1 MMYFYRLFL
10 FSIIFLFPVSL
21 ISQPLEWM
29 EITDDYELPEG
40 LRFFGHSFEDS
51 NIEAWYLEL
60 DLNENGL
67 AVEAIPGSDF
77 QSISDYD
84 DKEGVYAAVNGGYF
98 AGEDVVSAVV
108 TPDGDVPTRNIA
120 TLNRDGNTHHVTRSM
135 FSLDDEIKPSVDW
148 IYHHGLNVDDIYRY
162 EEPLP
167 NAPGEPSESPPAVDD
182 GEIMEGLATGI
193 GGGPVLITEGEEN
206 ITHDD
211 EVFFGSGIQAGSN
224 RARTA
229 VGYTEDN
236 RVIMMVVS
244 EAGSSTGVTLSR
256 LAEELLELD
265 VVAAMNLDGGGSSQM
280 TLDQENILST
290 GRSIPNVLAVVSRG
304 RVTSAAVTGDDELPR
319 SVRLHQ
325 NHPNPFN
332 PDTSIPFS
340 IDHAVPVTLTI
351 YDMTGRKVAT
361 VIQNE
366 TYSAGRHSV
375 RFDASELSTGTY
387 VYRLSTPEMTR
398 SRLMTLIR

>member
-1 MMYFYRLFL
+1 
-10 FSIIFLFPVSL
+10 
-21 ISQPLEWM
+21 
-29 EITDDYELPEG
+29 
-40 LRFFGHSFEDS
+40 
-51 NIEAWYLEL
+51 
-60 DLNENGL
+60 
-67 AVEAIPGSDF
+67 
-77 QSISDYD
+77 
-84 DKEGVYAAVNGGYF
+84 
-98 AGEDVVSAVV
+98 
-108 TPDGDVPTRNIA
+108 
-120 TLNRDGNTHHVTRSM
+120 
-135 FSLDDEIKPSVDW
+135 
-148 IYHHGLNVDDIYRY
+148 
-162 EEPLP
+162 
-167 NAPGEPSESPPAVDD
+167 
-182 GEIMEGLATGI
+182 MEGLATGI